1 MATLSASRRGHFV
14 LDAVPWKSY
23 ERILQAFDGRR
34 IRINYDRGRLELMTL
49 SPRHERLRLLMG
61 LLVVALIEELGWE
74 WAGFGSMTF
83 KRPRKQRG
91 LEPDECYWIQNEP
104 LVRGKDEI
112 DLRKDPPPDLV
123 LEVEVSRTA
132 VNRMGVL
139 AVLGVPEVWRF
150 DGKTIHVHLL
160 GADGRYIESSTSRSF
175 PFLPVTQLVRYL
187 NRRKTLGNAA
197 LIREFRTWVR
207 DQIARDWK

>member
-1 MATLSASRRGHFV
+1 ML
-14 LDAVPWKSY
+14 
-23 ERILQAFDGRR
+23 
-34 IRINYDRGRLELMTL
+34 
-49 SPRHERLRLLMG
+49 
-61 LLVVALIEELGWE
+61 
-74 WAGFGSMTF
+74 GSMTF